1 MEGSLVPVAPVIHC
15 EDPWIVMLVV
25 CYAFLFCQCYGCYS
39 IIERSSFDKSRY
51 QNVIHISVYCTF
63 IFQTAHCTSTVS
75 VFVKNNCCSAYKNL

>member
-39 IIERSSFDKSRY
+39 II
-51 QNVIHISVYCTF
+51 
-63 IFQTAHCTSTVS
+63 
-75 VFVKNNCCSAYKNL
+75 